1 MLSSFIMLFPPLSEK
16 KKVYFALY
24 IFTMIQISYTV
35 PFSFKNE
42 NSIEKAPTTKVE
54 DFQMSFLI

>member
-1 MLSSFIMLFPPLSEK
+1 MLFPPLS

-24 IFTMIQISYTV
+24 VFTMIQISYTV

>member
-1 MLSSFIMLFPPLSEK
+1 
-16 KKVYFALY
+16 
-24 IFTMIQISYTV
+24 MIQIPYTV
-35 PFSFKNE
+35 PFSVKNE